1 MLKMLVG
8 MGGNTI
14 CKELYDWFENSSDT
28 VSTSAFVQ
36 QREKILLETTEDL
49 FRLFTK
55 ECRYEKVYS
64 DHRLLATGCR
74 CGIALL
80 SCKMRL
86 QKRETV
92 VYINR
97 RTTFISHP

>member
-64 DHRLLATGCR
+64 DHRLLATGYWLLAVDAVLLYYLAK
-74 CGIALL
+74 CGCKNGRLL
-80 SCKMRL
+80 S
-86 QKRETV
+86 
-92 VYINR
+92 I
-97 RTTFISHP
+97 

>member
-64 DHRLLATGCR
+64 DHRLLAVDAVLLYYLAKCGCKNGR
-74 CGIALL
+74 LL
-80 SCKMRL
+80 S
-86 QKRETV
+86 
-92 VYINR
+92 I
-97 RTTFISHP
+97 

>member
-64 DHRLLATGCR
+64 DHRLLATGYW
-74 CGIALL
+74 L
-80 SCKMRL
+80 
-86 QKRETV
+86 
-92 VYINR
+92 
-97 RTTFISHP
+97 